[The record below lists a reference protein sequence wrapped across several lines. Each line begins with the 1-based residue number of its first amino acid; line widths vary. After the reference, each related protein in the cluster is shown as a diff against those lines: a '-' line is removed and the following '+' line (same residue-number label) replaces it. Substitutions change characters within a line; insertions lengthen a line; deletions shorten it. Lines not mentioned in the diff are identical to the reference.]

1 MGSCSSWW
9 WGGGGGREG
18 PARNWFGLAVEAG
31 SLKGKEL
38 MHGSSTS
45 SVCGERAVLP
55 ASSLILL
62 DHLSQAP
69 SCSTGIMR
77 SALLFAVILAL
88 SLARSFGAVCEESQ
102 EHVGPGGG
110 HSKKDSNLY
119 QLPPSLLRR
128 LYDSRVVSLDGLLK
142 MLSKASV
149 GPKESPLPQKRD
161 MHDFFVGLMGKRNL
175 QPALAPLSTH
185 PVWNEHSSPGLLGYI
200 VKTPTPRCKRFY
212 FPSFSPPL

>member
-1 MGSCSSWW
+1 
-9 WGGGGGREG
+9 
-18 PARNWFGLAVEAG
+18 
-31 SLKGKEL
+31 
-38 MHGSSTS
+38 
-45 SVCGERAVLP
+45 
-55 ASSLILL
+55 
-62 DHLSQAP
+62 
-69 SCSTGIMR
+69 MR

-128 LYDSRVVSLDGLLK
+128 LYDSRVISLDGLLK

-149 GPKESPLPQKRD
+149 GD

-175 QPALAPLSTH
+175 QPDT
-185 PVWNEHSSPGLLGYI
+185 PVDINQENI
-200 VKTPTPRCKRFY
+200 PRFGTFKY
-212 FPSFSPPL
+212 PPSVE